1 MHISTALRLS
11 LPLAVLVSF
20 GSATP
25 ASSQDAEKSVV
36 AVLRFENN
44 TGDQKY
50 DQLGRAL
57 SSMTI
62 SDLSVIDEITLVER
76 ARIEELIAELD
87 LQYSGYVDPETAQE
101 LGLIIGAQYVVAGA
115 FVTAEPEMRLDTRIA
130 RVETSEIVTTADVT
144 GHRESLFELQ
154 QRLADELIAG
164 FGLVLTEEQEARLR
178 EQQEANRIDDVDT
191 MVAFSNALCLLD
203 YGAYVEGVEAMQE
216 VQVAAPGSQI
226 VRASMGI
233 LRDQAEDEARNRV
246 ESEVNR
252 RIGGILGRRSRN
264 AQPSSPPNPC

>member
-1 MHISTALRLS
+1 MRISTVLQYA
-11 LPLAVLVSF
+11 LPLAVLITVVST
-20 GSATP
+20 TP
-25 ASSQDAEKSVV
+25 ASAQDADKSVV

-44 TGDQKY
+44 TGDEKY

-62 SDLSVIDEITLVER
+62 SDLSVIEEITLVER

-144 GHRESLFELQ
+144 GQSESLFELQ
-154 QRLADELIAG
+154 QRLADQLIAG
-164 FGLVLTEEQEARLR
+164 LWPRAHRRAG
-178 EQQEANRIDDVDT
+178 
-191 MVAFSNALCLLD
+191 
-203 YGAYVEGVEAMQE
+203 GAT
-216 VQVAAPGSQI
+216 S
-226 VRASMGI
+226 
-233 LRDQAEDEARNRV
+233 
-246 ESEVNR
+246 
-252 RIGGILGRRSRN
+252 
-264 AQPSSPPNPC
+264 